1 MKNLRLVV
9 STFAIA
15 MLAVGVSSASYADS
29 PAHKAGRG
37 LAAITTPFLE
47 IPGNIVVTSREDGPL
62 TGWTMGLARGLGMS
76 IVRPVVGFYE
86 VLSAPFAAPAN
97 YEPILE
103 PEYPWSYFGSGHKV
117 ARHSGDRGVS
127 YR

>member
-1 MKNLRLVV
+1 MKCLRLVL
-9 STFAIA
+9 SSSAIA
-15 MLAVGVSSASYADS
+15 MLIVGLGTSVSHADT
-29 PAHKAGRG
+29 PVHKAGRG

-47 IPGNIVVTSREDGPL
+47 IPGNIMTTSRQDGPL
-62 TGWTMGLARGLGMS
+62 AGWTMGLAKGLGMS

-103 PEYPWSYFGSGHKV
+103 PEYPWSYFGSGHRGV
-117 ARHSGDRGVS
+117 ARR
-127 YR
+127 

>member
-1 MKNLRLVV
+1 MKSVRHVL
-9 STFAIA
+9 SICAIA
-15 MLAVGVSSASYADS
+15 MLVVAVGS
-29 PAHKAGRG
+29 PAHADTPIRKAGRG

-47 IPGNIVVTSREDGPL
+47 IPGNIVVTSREKGPL
-62 TGWTMGLARGLGMS
+62 AGWTMGLAKGLGMS

-103 PEYPWSYFGSGHKV
+103 PEYPWSYFGSGQRSV
-117 ARHSGDRGVS
+117 ARRPHGVAH
-127 YR
+127 R